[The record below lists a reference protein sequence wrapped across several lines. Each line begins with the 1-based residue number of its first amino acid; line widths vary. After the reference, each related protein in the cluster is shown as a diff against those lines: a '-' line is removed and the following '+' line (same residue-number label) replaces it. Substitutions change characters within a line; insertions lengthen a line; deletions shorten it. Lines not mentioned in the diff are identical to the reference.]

1 MPAPSEP
8 ARGTGRRAS
17 RGAFVFAVIAFL
29 IAAGAV
35 TMAFLPSNQ
44 PPVITAEDLRGNT
57 VQLESGPTP
66 PPAEVVA
73 ATPDDGGRLIVSS
86 VGLNVPLG
94 SMNEADGVIVPP
106 GFTSAY
112 WVRNRGVATAEATAG
127 TVYVVMHALR
137 GGAVGPG
144 NYITDVENQRSKL
157 AAGDTIDVD
166 GTRYTVDESQLI
178 SKSELPHVSE
188 VWSDTPGRLVLI
200 TCLQH
205 ADGSPST
212 QNLVVTA
219 TL

>member
-1 MPAPSEP
+1 M
-8 ARGTGRRAS
+8 
-17 RGAFVFAVIAFL
+17 IAFL
-29 IAAGAV
+29 VAAGAA
-35 TMAFLPSNQ
+35 TMAFLPSEQ

-57 VQLESGPTP
+57 VQLEPGPTP

-73 ATPDDGGRLIVSS
+73 ATPDDGGRLIVDS
-86 VGLNVPLG
+86 VGLDVPLG

-112 WVRNRGVATAEATAG
+112 WVRNRGVSTADAATG

-144 NYITDVENQRSKL
+144 NYITDVENQQSKL
-157 AAGDTIDVD
+157 GAGDAIDVD
-166 GTRYTVDESQLI
+166 GTRYTVYESHLI
-178 SKSELPHVSE
+178 SKSELPGVQE
-188 VWSDTPGRLVLI
+188 VWADTPGRLVVI

-219 TL
+219 TLDPSR